1 MKIEKIDIFE
11 KSKRPIIGA
20 GPCSAESEEQVMQIA
35 TALADKGVTFFRA
48 GIWKPRTKPGCFE
61 GVGKIGLPWLRRVRE
76 ELSIPVATEVA
87 TPEHVEQSLAAGV
100 DILWIGARTTANP
113 FAVQDL
119 ADSLRGVDV
128 PVLVKNP
135 VNPDIE
141 LWIGA
146 LERLNNAGVTR
157 LGCIH
162 RGFSSYGEKIF
173 RNAPQWQLPLEL
185 KRRLPQL
192 PMLCDPSHIAGKRE
206 LLAMLSQEAMD
217 LNFDGLMIETHCQ
230 PECALSDNRQQVVP
244 AELFV
249 ILDRLVHRTT
259 IGESNEISRYRALLD
274 EIDNDL
280 MRLISKRMQ
289 IAREIGEIKREKW
302 LTVFQPFRYKEVME
316 RYAADSALHSLDVE
330 AMKDIFEVIHS
341 ESIRQQLKIVNGI

>member
-1 MKIEKIDIFE
+1 
-11 KSKRPIIGA
+11 
-20 GPCSAESEEQVMQIA
+20 
-35 TALADKGVTFFRA
+35 
-48 GIWKPRTKPGCFE
+48 
-61 GVGKIGLPWLRRVRE
+61 
-76 ELSIPVATEVA
+76 
-87 TPEHVEQSLAAGV
+87 
-100 DILWIGARTTANP
+100 
-113 FAVQDL
+113 
-119 ADSLRGVDV
+119 
-128 PVLVKNP
+128 
-135 VNPDIE
+135 
-141 LWIGA
+141 
-146 LERLNNAGVTR
+146 
-157 LGCIH
+157 
-162 RGFSSYGEKIF
+162 
-173 RNAPQWQLPLEL
+173 
-185 KRRLPQL
+185 
-192 PMLCDPSHIAGKRE
+192 MLCDPSHIAGKRE

-259 IGESNEISRYRALLD
+259 SGESNEISRYRALLD

-289 IAREIGEIKREKW
+289 IAREIGEIKREKG

>member
-217 LNFDGLMIETHCQ
+217 LNCDGLMIETHCQ

-259 IGESNEISRYRALLD
+259 NGESNEISRYRALLD

-289 IAREIGEIKREKW
+289 IAREIGEIKREKG
-302 LTVFQPFRYKEVME
+302 LTVFQPFRYNEVME